1 MIPLLLL
8 LASDAAYSLSFCG
21 KCKGNAECDGP
32 MVCDKLPTVKAD
44 LEKDTP
50 MANIRLDI
58 SLAEL
63 EKSEAEAAMGPPEF
77 ANFAAPEHYSEEC
90 SACYEEN
97 QKGFSALTPEQKN
110 TFYMQDI
117 TGCCSGYIDS
127 KAIDQ
132 SQFPKPI
139 PAHQRPP
146 ETEKVEIVNL
156 KDRQNWPG
164 DYGTKSQAV
173 VPYSPG
179 LSSKQAA
186 EIEKAAAI
194 EKMAASKYSAA
205 LPALQ
210 SQQQVQET
218 PIEPDHVQGEGT
230 EVGLSPS
237 QLNAG
242 ITHTQYDMG
251 EQPEFPQDKVA
262 HAATQLAA
270 IQHVTGTPE
279 QKVEALI
286 EKANKKAM
294 DAVLQYA
301 ENKKNAKATAL
312 VEKLETGNSEDETQ
326 AGDKG
331 EALNGYFNEDY
342 LKKAQEEAAEART
355 ELDQIS
361 NNVADPEVDN
371 SNL

>member
-21 KCKGNAECDGP
+21 KCKGNADCDGP

-50 MANIRLDI
+50 MANIRLDM

-63 EKSEAEAAMGPPEF
+63 EKSEAAGPPGLADF
-77 ANFAAPEHYSEEC
+77 TAPEHYSEEC

-97 QKGFSALTPEQKN
+97 QKGFSALTAEQKN
-110 TFYMQDI
+110 TFYMQEI
-117 TGCCSGYIDS
+117 SGCCSGYIHS

-132 SQFPKPI
+132 SQFPKSI

-146 ETEKVEIVNL
+146 KAENVDSVNL
-156 KDRQNWPG
+156 LDRHLWPG

-194 EKMAASKYSAA
+194 EKMAAAKYSATQT
-205 LPALQ
+205 ALQ
-210 SQQQVQET
+210 SQQQAQET
-218 PIEPDHVQGEGT
+218 PIEPYHVPGEGI
-230 EVGLSPS
+230 EEGLSPS
-237 QLNAG
+237 LLNAG
-242 ITHTQYDMG
+242 VFHTQYDLG
-251 EQPEFPQDKVA
+251 EQPKFPGNPGGQDKAV

-270 IQHVTGTPE
+270 IQSVTGTPE

-286 EKANKKAM
+286 EKAKKKAV
-294 DAVLQYA
+294 DAALQYA
-301 ENKKNAKATAL
+301 ESKKNAKATAL
-312 VEKLETGNSEDETQ
+312 VEKLDKDETQ

-331 EALNGYFNEDY
+331 EALNGYLDADY
-342 LKKAQEEAAEART
+342 LNKAQEEAT
-355 ELDQIS
+355 EFNAGLDQLWDGVS
-361 NNVADPEVDN
+361 DLEADN
-371 SNL
+371 SDV